1 MGEPATSRLSRFR
14 RAIFVMLACYWAVLF
29 IGTHVPVPSF
39 PGLPKDSDKVVHFVM
54 YAGLSYLLALCYLA
68 SRPMKLQHYLTVFVI
83 TAVYA
88 AVDELLQWLFVDM
101 HRQGDF
107 YDGVADAIGSLAGLA
122 AFTVTR
128 HILERGSDRT
138 DG

>member
-1 MGEPATSRLSRFR
+1 
-14 RAIFVMLACYWAVLF
+14 MLACYWAALF
-29 IGTHVPVPSF
+29 IGTHVPVPNF
-39 PGLPKDSDKVVHFVM
+39 PGLPKDSDKLVHFVM

-68 SRPMKLQHYLTVFVI
+68 SRPMKLQHYLMVFII

-88 AVDELLQWLFVDM
+88 AADELLQLAV
-101 HRQGDF
+101 HRHSDL
-107 YDGVADAIGSLAGLA
+107 YDGVADALGSLAGLA

-138 DG
+138 DA

>member
-14 RAIFVMLACYWAVLF
+14 RAIFVMLACYWAALF
-29 IGTHVPVPSF
+29 IGTHVPAPV
-39 PGLPKDSDKVVHFVM
+39 LPDLPRYSDKVVHFVM
-54 YAGLSYLLALCYLA
+54 YAGLSYLLALYYLA

-88 AVDELLQWLFVDM
+88 AADELLQLAV
-101 HRQGDF
+101 HRHSSF
-107 YDGVADAIGSLAGLA
+107 YDGVADALGSLTGLA

-128 HILERGSDRT
+128 HILERGSDRP